1 PKASRGTRA
10 GRPQIRWA
18 SARTSPLPDTCGPL
32 PETVGNLL
40 WQPMAE
46 LTGKHGDLTPTIP
59 SDSTIAAAWPLT
71 TELCRG
77 EPPFAL
83 PPVFAPADPVG
94 DRVAHA
100 FGQSRHRFAAH
111 RLSRAVRRDG

>member
-1 PKASRGTRA
+1 MPAAPGWYGCR
-10 GRPQIRWA
+10 
-18 SARTSPLPDTCGPL
+18 C
-32 PETVGNLL
+32 
-40 WQPMAE
+40 
-46 LTGKHGDLTPTIP
+46 GDLTPTIP

-111 RLSRAVRRDG
+111 RLSRAGRGDGRAPARGGGHGVPGLERRAVRGARTGAARR